1 MTCTIQLTYASQLD
15 LRIYSSQWL
24 QHVQIYLF
32 LIVIALEREKN
43 MEFGVR
49 QSNFKSQLLH
59 YWQQMALSFLQL
71 SFLIGEAITA
81 TTSLNGINKA
91 DGQVS

>member
-1 MTCTIQLTYASQLD
+1 
-15 LRIYSSQWL
+15 
-24 QHVQIYLF
+24 
-32 LIVIALEREKN
+32 

-71 SFLIGEAITA
+71 GFLIGEAITA